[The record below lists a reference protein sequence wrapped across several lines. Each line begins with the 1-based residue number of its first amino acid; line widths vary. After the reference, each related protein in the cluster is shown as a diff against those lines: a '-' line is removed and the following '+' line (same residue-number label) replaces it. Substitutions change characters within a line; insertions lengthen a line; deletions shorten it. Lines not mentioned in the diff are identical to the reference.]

1 MKKSKKVL
9 LSAAIAA
16 AIMGSVSL
24 PQIYAADIGS
34 GVTLKATT
42 TPLWVGGGYDVKT
55 TNKNLNTTFATQ
67 DGLKNVNSELA
78 GKANSTDIANQVST
92 KEVVAD
98 NVNATNVNA
107 SNLSVSGK
115 AEFNGTDG
123 VSIKDSLNVGGNVQ
137 ANTINTKTITADEA
151 NVVKGN
157 ISNLSVSGKAE
168 FNGTDGVSI
177 KDSLNVGGNVQA
189 NTINTKTITADEANV
204 VKGNISNLSVSGKAE
219 FNGTDGVSISDD
231 LNVGGHVEANTI
243 NATGAIS
250 STQIN
255 GTTVNADKVDTN
267 KLTVGNIDNVEQAI
281 TDNKT
286 AADKAQKT
294 ADGAQK
300 DATKANYKADAALKV
315 TGNGVLY
322 NHATNLT
329 DGVNQNTTAISDN
342 KAAISANKAAADKA
356 QKTADGAQKDATKAN
371 YKADAALKVT
381 GNGVLYNHATNLTD
395 GVNQNKLAADKAQA
409 AADKAQKTAD
419 ANTDSINALDG
430 RVTTNESNI
439 AKNTTAIA
447 NETND
452 RVAAD
457 TVLSNRITENSS
469 AIQSLRHD
477 VSDLGTEIDNV
488 GAISAALAGLH
499 PLDWNGSGSK
509 FQLSAA
515 AGTYDGKQAMA
526 LGGFYHPNRNM
537 LLSLGVSSSLGSDR
551 KTAGNVGITFRVGK
565 GSNGTVSD
573 DVAERLAAMDQKI
586 SQLES
591 QNQKLTSMLAIVDP
605 SLTKEFPDV
614 PANHWAYEAV
624 SKLAG
629 NGIVEGYPDGDFH
642 GDRTMTRYEMAQV
655 IYKALKKGGTVDQKL
670 VKEFNKEIEAAKAND
685 AQ

>member
-24 PQIYAADIGS
+24 PQVEAADIGH
-34 GVTLKATT
+34 GVKVSASQWSDLVDGK
-42 TPLWVGGGYDVKT
+42 YDVKT
-55 TNKNLNTTFATQ
+55 TDKQLNTTLATQ
-67 DGLKNVNSELA
+67 EGLNNVNSELA

-92 KEVVAD
+92 KKVVAA
-98 NVNATNVNA
+98 NVNAG
-107 SNLSVSGK
+107 NLSVR
-115 AEFNGTDG
+115 
-123 VSIKDSLNVGGNVQ
+123 
-137 ANTINTKTITADEA
+137 
-151 NVVKGN
+151 
-157 ISNLSVSGKAE
+157 
-168 FNGTDGVSI
+168 
-177 KDSLNVGGNVQA
+177 
-189 NTINTKTITADEANV
+189 
-204 VKGNISNLSVSGKAE
+204 GKAE
-219 FNGTDGVSISDD
+219 FNGTDGVSISDS
-231 LNVGGHVEANTI
+231 LTVGNDTFKVDAESGITSAKILHGDQLTAGNAAFDKTDANTTK
-243 NATGAIS
+243 TG
-250 STQIN
+250 TLTVTGN
-255 GTTVNADKVDTN
+255 TRLEGTTLAKEIGAGKVVSN
-267 KLTVGNIDNVEQAI
+267 EIEAGKLTVGNIDVEQAI

-286 AADKAQKT
+286 A
-294 ADGAQK
+294 
-300 DATKANYKADAALKV
+300 
-315 TGNGVLY
+315 
-322 NHATNLT
+322 
-329 DGVNQNTTAISDN
+329 ISDN
-342 KAAISANKAAADKA
+342 KAAI
-356 QKTADGAQKDATKAN
+356 T
-371 YKADAALKVT
+371 
-381 GNGVLYNHATNLTD
+381 
-395 GVNQNKLAADKAQA
+395 
-409 AADKAQKTAD
+409 
-419 ANTDSINALDG
+419 
-430 RVTTNESNI
+430 
-439 AKNTTAIA
+439 

-457 TVLSNRITENSS
+457 AKLSNRISDNSS

-670 VKEFNKEIEAAKAND
+670 VKEFNKEIEAVKAND

>member
-24 PQIYAADIGS
+24 PQIQAADIGP
-34 GVTLKATT
+34 GVNLKATST
-42 TPLWVGGGYDVKT
+42 GFGLHGEYDVKT
-55 TNKNLNTTFATQ
+55 TDKDLNTTLATQ
-67 DGLKNVNSELA
+67 EGLRNVNSELA
-78 GKANSTDIANQVST
+78 GKANSADIAQKVTT

-107 SNLSVSGK
+107 SNLNVGGQASFNDNVSMDQDL
-115 AEFNGTDG
+115 T
-123 VSIKDSLNVGGNVQ
+123 VGGNVQ
-137 ANTINTKTITADEA
+137 ANAIKANTITANEA
-151 NVVKGN
+151 NVVNSN

-168 FNGTDGVSI
+168 FT
-177 KDSLNVGGNVQA
+177 
-189 NTINTKTITADEANV
+189 
-204 VKGNISNLSVSGKAE
+204 GK
-219 FNGTDGVSISDD
+219 DGVSISDSLTVGND
-231 LNVGGHVEANTI
+231 TFNVDAESGITSAKNLHGDQLTAGNATFDTTDANTTK
-243 NATGAIS
+243 TG
-250 STQIN
+250 TLTVTGDTRLE
-255 GTTVNADKVDTN
+255 GTTLAKEIGAGKVVSDEIEAG

-281 TDNKT
+281 TDNKAAANKAQDT
-286 AADKAQKT
+286 ADKAQT
-294 ADGAQK
+294 AANKAQK
-300 DATKANYKADAALKV
+300 DATKANDKADAALKV

-329 DGVNQNTTAISDN
+329 DGVNLNT
-342 KAAISANKAAADKA
+342 
-356 QKTADGAQKDATKAN
+356 
-371 YKADAALKVT
+371 
-381 GNGVLYNHATNLTD
+381 
-395 GVNQNKLAADKAQA
+395 LAAEKNAKAIT
-409 AADKAQKTAD
+409 K
-419 ANTDSINALDG
+419 
-430 RVTTNESNI
+430 
-439 AKNTTAIA
+439 
-447 NETND
+447 ETSE

-457 TVLSNRITENSS
+457 AVLSNRITDNST

-537 LLSLGVSSSLGSDR
+537 MLSLGVSSSFGSDR

-591 QNQKLTSMLAIVDP
+591 QNQKLTSILAIVDP

-629 NGIVEGYPDGDFH
+629 NDIVEGYPDGDFH
-642 GDRTMTRYEMAQV
+642 GDRTITRYEMAQV
-655 IYKALKKGGTVDQKL
+655 IYKALKKGGAVDQKL
-670 VKEFNKEIEAAKAND
+670 VKEFNKEIEAVKAND

>member
-1 MKKSKKVL
+1 MRL
-9 LSAAIAA
+9 ILQTR
-16 AIMGSVSL
+16 L
-24 PQIYAADIGS
+24 
-34 GVTLKATT
+34 
-42 TPLWVGGGYDVKT
+42 
-55 TNKNLNTTFATQ
+55 F
-67 DGLKNVNSELA
+67 
-78 GKANSTDIANQVST
+78 
-92 KEVVAD
+92 EVVATD
-98 NVNATNVNA
+98 VNATNVNA
-107 SNLSVSGK
+107 SNLKVGGQAS
-115 AEFNGTDG
+115 FNDN
-123 VSIKDSLNVGGNVQ
+123 VSIDQ
-137 ANTINTKTITADEA
+137 
-151 NVVKGN
+151 
-157 ISNLSVSGKAE
+157 
-168 FNGTDGVSI
+168 
-177 KDSLNVGGNVQA
+177 
-189 NTINTKTITADEANV
+189 
-204 VKGNISNLSVSGKAE
+204 
-219 FNGTDGVSISDD
+219 D

-286 AADKAQKT
+286 AADKAQAT
-294 ADGAQK
+294 ADAAQK

-329 DGVNQNTTAISDN
+329 DGVNQNTLAAEKNAKDIETEKNNRVVADNELSNRISDN
-342 KAAISANKAAADKA
+342 KVAI
-356 QKTADGAQKDATKAN
+356 T
-371 YKADAALKVT
+371 
-381 GNGVLYNHATNLTD
+381 
-395 GVNQNKLAADKAQA
+395 
-409 AADKAQKTAD
+409 
-419 ANTDSINALDG
+419 
-430 RVTTNESNI
+430 
-439 AKNTTAIA
+439 

-457 TVLSNRITENSS
+457 TVLSNRISDNSS

-591 QNQKLTSMLAIVDP
+591 QNQKLTSILAIVDP

-655 IYKALKKGGTVDQKL
+655 IYKALKKGGSVDQKL
-670 VKEFNKEIEAAKAND
+670 VKEFNKEIEAVKAND

>member
-24 PQIYAADIGS
+24 PQIQAAEIGS
-34 GVTLKATT
+34 GVSLKATT
-42 TPLWVGGGYDVKT
+42 IPNPLLIGGGYDVKT
-55 TNKNLNTTFATQ
+55 TDPNLSATLATQ
-67 DGLKNVNSELA
+67 EDLIKVNSELT
-78 GKANSTDIANQVST
+78 GKANAADIANQVIT
-92 KEVVAD
+92 NEVVATD
-98 NVNATNVNA
+98 VNATNVNA
-107 SNLSVSGK
+107 SNLKVGGQAS
-115 AEFNGTDG
+115 FNDN
-123 VSIKDSLNVGGNVQ
+123 VSIDQDLTVGGNIQ
-137 ANTINTKTITADEA
+137 ANTINATSAISSSQINGATVNANTVDANTTKTGSLQVTGTASFD
-151 NVVKGN
+151 
-157 ISNLSVSGKAE
+157 
-168 FNGTDGVSI
+168 NGLDVT
-177 KDSLNVGGNVQA
+177 GNVNA
-189 NTINTKTITADEANV
+189 STITADEANV

-286 AADKAQKT
+286 AADKAQAT
-294 ADGAQK
+294 ADAAQK

-329 DGVNQNTTAISDN
+329 DGVNQNTLAAEKNAKDIETEKNNRVVADNELSNRISDN
-342 KAAISANKAAADKA
+342 KVAI
-356 QKTADGAQKDATKAN
+356 T
-371 YKADAALKVT
+371 
-381 GNGVLYNHATNLTD
+381 
-395 GVNQNKLAADKAQA
+395 
-409 AADKAQKTAD
+409 
-419 ANTDSINALDG
+419 
-430 RVTTNESNI
+430 
-439 AKNTTAIA
+439 

-591 QNQKLTSMLAIVDP
+591 QNQKLTSILAIVDP

-655 IYKALKKGGTVDQKL
+655 IYKALKKGGSVDQKL
-670 VKEFNKEIEAAKAND
+670 VKEFNKEIEAVKAND

>member
-1 MKKSKKVL
+1 MKTDTS
-9 LSAAIAA
+9 IN
-16 AIMGSVSL
+16 GNDNVSL
-24 PQIYAADIGS
+24 AKQSD
-34 GVTLKATT
+34 LK
-42 TPLWVGGGYDVKT
+42 K
-55 TNKNLNTTFATQ
+55 
-67 DGLKNVNSELA
+67 VNSEA
-78 GKANSTDIANQVST
+78 VKAQATADKNAKDIDQN
-92 KEVVAD
+92 KND
-98 NVNATNVNA
+98 IKDIKNNM
-107 SNLSVSGK
+107 
-115 AEFNGTDG
+115 
-123 VSIKDSLNVGGNVQ
+123 KDSLDKAAQ
-137 ANTINTKTITADEA
+137 ATTNA
-151 NVVKGN
+151 NSAANDAQVAAE
-157 ISNLSVSGKAE
+157 KAT
-168 FNGTDGVSI
+168 NNAQMTSDAATD
-177 KDSLNVGGNVQA
+177 A
-189 NTINTKTITADEANV
+189 
-204 VKGNISNLSVSGKAE
+204 
-219 FNGTDGVSISDD
+219 
-231 LNVGGHVEANTI
+231 I
-243 NATGAIS
+243 NAAEKAN
-250 STQIN
+250 QA
-255 GTTVNADKVDTN
+255 ADNIKSDLDKKVDKTQYN
-267 KLTVGNIDNVEQAI
+267 K
-281 TDNKT
+281 
-286 AADKAQKT
+286 DKAQ
-294 ADGAQK
+294 
-300 DATKANYKADAALKV
+300 
-315 TGNGVLY
+315 
-322 NHATNLT
+322 TN
-329 DGVNQNTTAISDN
+329 
-342 KAAISANKAAADKA
+342 AAADKA

-381 GNGVLYNHATNLTD
+381 GNGVLNNHATNLTD
-395 GVNQNKLAADKAQA
+395 GVNL
-409 AADKAQKTAD
+409 
-419 ANTDSINALDG
+419 NTKDI
-430 RVTTNESNI
+430 E
-439 AKNTTAIA
+439 
-447 NETND
+447 NETNN

-537 LLSLGVSSSLGSDR
+537 MLSLGVSSSFGSDR

-629 NGIVEGYPDGDFH
+629 NDIIEGYPDGDLH

-655 IYKALKKGGTVDQKL
+655 IYNALKKGGSVDQKL
-670 VKEFNKEIEAAKAND
+670 VKEFNKEIEAVKANN

>member
-24 PQIYAADIGS
+24 PQIQAAEIGT
-34 GVTLKATT
+34 GVNLKATT
-42 TPLWVGGGYDVKT
+42 SGWSAFSGYDVKT
-55 TNKNLNTTFATQ
+55 TDPNLDATLAKQ
-67 DGLKNVNSELA
+67 EDLIKVNSELA
-78 GKANSTDIANQVST
+78 GKANAADIENQVNT
-92 KEVVAD
+92 KKVVASD
-98 NVNATNVNA
+98 SLTVGNDTFNVDAESGITSAKNLHGDQLTAENATFDTTDANTTTTGTLTA
-107 SNLSVSGK
+107 S
-115 AEFNGTDG
+115 
-123 VSIKDSLNVGGNVQ
+123 DSLTVGNDTFNVDAESGITSAKNLHGDQLTAENATFDTTD
-137 ANTINTKTITADEA
+137 ANTTTT
-151 NVVKGN
+151 
-157 ISNLSVSGKAE
+157 
-168 FNGTDGVSI
+168 GTLTV
-177 KDSLNVGGNVQA
+177 
-189 NTINTKTITADEANV
+189 
-204 VKGNISNLSVSGKAE
+204 
-219 FNGTDGVSISDD
+219 
-231 LNVGGHVEANTI
+231 
-243 NATGAIS
+243 TGD
-250 STQIN
+250 TRLE
-255 GTTVNADKVDTN
+255 GTTLAKEIEAD

-281 TDNKT
+281 TDNK
-286 AADKAQKT
+286 
-294 ADGAQK
+294 
-300 DATKANYKADAALKV
+300 
-315 TGNGVLY
+315 
-322 NHATNLT
+322 
-329 DGVNQNTTAISDN
+329 
-342 KAAISANKAAADKA
+342 AAI
-356 QKTADGAQKDATKAN
+356 T
-371 YKADAALKVT
+371 
-381 GNGVLYNHATNLTD
+381 
-395 GVNQNKLAADKAQA
+395 
-409 AADKAQKTAD
+409 
-419 ANTDSINALDG
+419 
-430 RVTTNESNI
+430 
-439 AKNTTAIA
+439 
-447 NETND
+447 NETNN

-457 TVLSNRITENSS
+457 DALSTRITENST

-537 LLSLGVSSSLGSDR
+537 MLSLGVSSSFGSDR

-591 QNQKLTSMLAIVDP
+591 QNQKLTSILAIVDP

-655 IYKALKKGGTVDQKL
+655 IYKALKKGGAVDQKL
-670 VKEFNKEIEAAKAND
+670 VKEFNKEIEAVKANN

>member
-24 PQIYAADIGS
+24 PQVQAADIGS
-34 GVTLKATT
+34 GVNLKATAT
-42 TPLWVGGGYDVKT
+42 GIPFGGGYDVKT
-55 TNKNLNTTFATQ
+55 TDPNLNTTLATQ
-67 DGLKNVNSELA
+67 EGLNNVNSELA

-98 NVNATNVNA
+98 TVNATNVNA
-107 SNLSVSGK
+107 
-115 AEFNGTDG
+115 
-123 VSIKDSLNVGGNVQ
+123 
-137 ANTINTKTITADEA
+137 
-151 NVVKGN
+151 
-157 ISNLSVSGKAE
+157 
-168 FNGTDGVSI
+168 
-177 KDSLNVGGNVQA
+177 
-189 NTINTKTITADEANV
+189 
-204 VKGNISNLSVSGKAE
+204 SNLSVSGKAE

-286 AADKAQKT
+286 AADKAQAT
-294 ADGAQK
+294 ADAAQK

-329 DGVNQNTTAISDN
+329 DGVNQNTLAAEKNAKDIETEKNNRVVADNELSNRISDN
-342 KAAISANKAAADKA
+342 KVAI
-356 QKTADGAQKDATKAN
+356 T
-371 YKADAALKVT
+371 
-381 GNGVLYNHATNLTD
+381 
-395 GVNQNKLAADKAQA
+395 
-409 AADKAQKTAD
+409 
-419 ANTDSINALDG
+419 
-430 RVTTNESNI
+430 
-439 AKNTTAIA
+439 

-457 TVLSNRITENSS
+457 TVLSNRISDNSS

-586 SQLES
+586 SQLKS
-591 QNQKLTSMLAIVDP
+591 QNQKLTSILAIVDP

-655 IYKALKKGGTVDQKL
+655 IYKALKKGGSVDQKL
-670 VKEFNKEIEAAKAND
+670 VKEFNKEIEAVKAND

>member
-1 MKKSKKVL
+1 M
-9 LSAAIAA
+9 
-16 AIMGSVSL
+16 
-24 PQIYAADIGS
+24 
-34 GVTLKATT
+34 
-42 TPLWVGGGYDVKT
+42 
-55 TNKNLNTTFATQ
+55 
-67 DGLKNVNSELA
+67 
-78 GKANSTDIANQVST
+78 
-92 KEVVAD
+92 
-98 NVNATNVNA
+98 
-107 SNLSVSGK
+107 
-115 AEFNGTDG
+115 
-123 VSIKDSLNVGGNVQ
+123 
-137 ANTINTKTITADEA
+137 
-151 NVVKGN
+151 
-157 ISNLSVSGKAE
+157 
-168 FNGTDGVSI
+168 
-177 KDSLNVGGNVQA
+177 
-189 NTINTKTITADEANV
+189 
-204 VKGNISNLSVSGKAE
+204 
-219 FNGTDGVSISDD
+219 
-231 LNVGGHVEANTI
+231 NVGGHVEANTI

-286 AADKAQKT
+286 AADKAQAT
-294 ADGAQK
+294 ADAAQK

-329 DGVNQNTTAISDN
+329 DGVNQNTLAAEKAQKTAD
-342 KAAISANKAAADKA
+342 KAQTAADKA

-371 YKADAALKVT
+371 DKADAALKVT

-395 GVNQNKLAADKAQA
+395 GVNQNTLAAEK
-409 AADKAQKTAD
+409 
-419 ANTDSINALDG
+419 NAKDI
-430 RVTTNESNI
+430 E
-439 AKNTTAIA
+439 
-447 NETND
+447 NETNN

-457 TVLSNRITENSS
+457 TVLSNRITDNSS

-591 QNQKLTSMLAIVDP
+591 QNQKLTSILAIVDP

-670 VKEFNKEIEAAKAND
+670 VKEFNKEIEAVKAND

>member
-24 PQIYAADIGS
+24 PQIQAAEIGS
-34 GVTLKATT
+34 GVNLKATT
-42 TPLWVGGGYDVKT
+42 IPNPYLIGGGYDVKT
-55 TNKNLNTTFATQ
+55 TDKHLDTTLATQ
-67 DGLKNVNSELA
+67 DGLNAVNKELS
-78 GKANSTDIANQVST
+78 GKANSADIAKQVKT
-92 KEVVAD
+92 KQVIAD
-98 NVNATNVNA
+98 EVNAINVNA

-115 AEFNGTDG
+115 AEF
-123 VSIKDSLNVGGNVQ
+123 
-137 ANTINTKTITADEA
+137 
-151 NVVKGN
+151 KG
-157 ISNLSVSGKAE
+157 K
-168 FNGTDGVSI
+168 
-177 KDSLNVGGNVQA
+177 
-189 NTINTKTITADEANV
+189 
-204 VKGNISNLSVSGKAE
+204 
-219 FNGTDGVSISDD
+219 DGVSISD
-231 LNVGGHVEANTI
+231 
-243 NATGAIS
+243 S
-250 STQIN
+250 
-255 GTTVNADKVDTN
+255 
-267 KLTVGNIDNVEQAI
+267 LTVGNDTFNVDAESGITSAKNLHGDQLTAGNATFDATDANTTKTGTLTVTGDTRLEGTTLANEIGAGKVVSDEIEAGKLAVGNINDVEQAI
-281 TDNKT
+281 N
-286 AADKAQKT
+286 
-294 ADGAQK
+294 
-300 DATKANYKADAALKV
+300 N
-315 TGNGVLY
+315 
-322 NHATNLT
+322 
-329 DGVNQNTTAISDN
+329 
-342 KAAISANKAAADKA
+342 NKAAADNA
-356 QKTADGAQKDATKAN
+356 QSTANAAKDAAAANKTAITK
-371 YKADAALKVT
+371 
-381 GNGVLYNHATNLTD
+381 
-395 GVNQNKLAADKAQA
+395 
-409 AADKAQKTAD
+409 
-419 ANTDSINALDG
+419 
-430 RVTTNESNI
+430 
-439 AKNTTAIA
+439 
-447 NETND
+447 ETND
-452 RVAAD
+452 RTAAD
-457 TVLSNRITENSS
+457 TVLSNRITDNST

-537 LLSLGVSSSLGSDR
+537 MLSLGVSSSFGSDR

-642 GDRTMTRYEMAQV
+642 GDRTITRYEMAQV

-670 VKEFNKEIEAAKAND
+670 VKEFNKEIEAVKAND

>member
-16 AIMGSVSL
+16 AIMGSVSV
-24 PQIYAADIGS
+24 PQIQAAYLDNLTS
-34 GVTLKATT
+34 EEVSATT
-42 TPLWVGGGYDVKT
+42 G
-55 TNKNLNTTFATQ
+55 NFSQ
-67 DGLKNVNSELA
+67 
-78 GKANSTDIANQVST
+78 
-92 KEVVAD
+92 
-98 NVNATNVNA
+98 
-107 SNLSVSGK
+107 
-115 AEFNGTDG
+115 
-123 VSIKDSLNVGGNVQ
+123 LNVGGKAQFN
-137 ANTINTKTITADEA
+137 DEVSIDKDL
-151 NVVKGN
+151 N
-157 ISNLSVSGKAE
+157 VSGNVKA
-168 FNGTDGVSI
+168 NI
-177 KDSLNVGGNVQA
+177 
-189 NTINTKTITADEANV
+189 IADEANV

-286 AADKAQKT
+286 AADKAQAT
-294 ADGAQK
+294 ADAAQK

-322 NHATNLT
+322 NHTTNLT
-329 DGVNQNTTAISDN
+329 DGVNQNT
-342 KAAISANKAAADKA
+342 
-356 QKTADGAQKDATKAN
+356 
-371 YKADAALKVT
+371 
-381 GNGVLYNHATNLTD
+381 
-395 GVNQNKLAADKAQA
+395 LAAEK
-409 AADKAQKTAD
+409 
-419 ANTDSINALDG
+419 NAKDI
-430 RVTTNESNI
+430 E
-439 AKNTTAIA
+439 
-447 NETND
+447 NETNN

-457 TVLSNRITENSS
+457 TVLSNRITDNSS

-591 QNQKLTSMLAIVDP
+591 QNQKLTSILAIVDP

-670 VKEFNKEIEAAKAND
+670 VKEFNKEIEAVKAND

>member
-1 MKKSKKVL
+1 MKKGKKVL

-24 PQIYAADIGS
+24 PQIQAAEIGS
-34 GVTLKATT
+34 GVNLKATST
-42 TPLWVGGGYDVKT
+42 HVGLHGEYDVKT
-55 TNKNLNTTFATQ
+55 TDKDLNTTLATQ
-67 DGLKNVNSELA
+67 EGLRNVNSELA
-78 GKANSTDIANQVST
+78 GKANSADIAQKVTT

-107 SNLSVSGK
+107 SNL
-115 AEFNGTDG
+115 
-123 VSIKDSLNVGGNVQ
+123 NVGGQASFNDNVSMDQDLTVDGNVQ
-137 ANTINTKTITADEA
+137 ANAIKANTITANEA
-151 NVVKGN
+151 NVVNSN

-168 FNGTDGVSI
+168 FT
-177 KDSLNVGGNVQA
+177 
-189 NTINTKTITADEANV
+189 
-204 VKGNISNLSVSGKAE
+204 GK
-219 FNGTDGVSISDD
+219 DGVSISDSLTVGND
-231 LNVGGHVEANTI
+231 TFNVDAESGITSAKNLHGDQLTAGNATFDTTDANTTK
-243 NATGAIS
+243 TG
-250 STQIN
+250 TLTVTGDTRLE
-255 GTTVNADKVDTN
+255 GTTLAKEIGAGKVVSDEIEAG

-281 TDNKT
+281 TDNK
-286 AADKAQKT
+286 
-294 ADGAQK
+294 
-300 DATKANYKADAALKV
+300 
-315 TGNGVLY
+315 
-322 NHATNLT
+322 
-329 DGVNQNTTAISDN
+329 
-342 KAAISANKAAADKA
+342 
-356 QKTADGAQKDATKAN
+356 
-371 YKADAALKVT
+371 
-381 GNGVLYNHATNLTD
+381 
-395 GVNQNKLAADKAQA
+395 A

-439 AKNTTAIA
+439 AKNTTTIA
-447 NETND
+447 N
-452 RVAAD
+452 
-457 TVLSNRITENSS
+457 LSNRITDNST

-537 LLSLGVSSSLGSDR
+537 MLSLGVSSSFGSDR

-591 QNQKLTSMLAIVDP
+591 QNQKLTSILAIVDP

-629 NGIVEGYPDGDFH
+629 NDIVEGYPDGDFH
-642 GDRTMTRYEMAQV
+642 GDRTITRYEMAQV
-655 IYKALKKGGTVDQKL
+655 IYKALKKGGSVDQKL
-670 VKEFNKEIEAAKAND
+670 VKEFNKEIEAVKAND

>member
-24 PQIYAADIGS
+24 PQIQAAEIGS
-34 GVTLKATT
+34 GVNLKATSSGV
-42 TPLWVGGGYDVKT
+42 PAFGGYDVKT
-55 TNKNLNTTFATQ
+55 TDKNLDTTLATQ
-67 DGLKNVNSELA
+67 EGLRNVNSELKDIKDNMKDSLDKA
-78 GKANSTDIANQVST
+78 AQATNKANSAANDAQVAADKATNNAQMASDAANDAINAAD
-92 KEVVAD
+92 KANHAAD
-98 NVNATNVNA
+98 N
-107 SNLSVSGK
+107 
-115 AEFNGTDG
+115 
-123 VSIKDSLNVGGNVQ
+123 IK
-137 ANTINTKTITADEA
+137 
-151 NVVKGN
+151 
-157 ISNLSVSGKAE
+157 
-168 FNGTDGVSI
+168 
-177 KDSLNVGGNVQA
+177 
-189 NTINTKTITADEANV
+189 
-204 VKGNISNLSVSGKAE
+204 
-219 FNGTDGVSISDD
+219 SDLD
-231 LNVGGHVEANTI
+231 K
-243 NATGAIS
+243 
-250 STQIN
+250 
-255 GTTVNADKVDTN
+255 KVDKTKYNWDKAQTN
-267 KLTVGNIDNVEQAI
+267 AA
-281 TDNKT
+281 

-300 DATKANYKADAALKV
+300 DATKANDKADAALKV

-329 DGVNQNTTAISDN
+329 DGVNQNT
-342 KAAISANKAAADKA
+342 
-356 QKTADGAQKDATKAN
+356 
-371 YKADAALKVT
+371 
-381 GNGVLYNHATNLTD
+381 
-395 GVNQNKLAADKAQA
+395 LAAEK
-409 AADKAQKTAD
+409 
-419 ANTDSINALDG
+419 NAKDI
-430 RVTTNESNI
+430 E
-439 AKNTTAIA
+439 
-447 NETND
+447 NETNN

-591 QNQKLTSMLAIVDP
+591 QNQKLTSILAIVDP

-670 VKEFNKEIEAAKAND
+670 VKEFNKEIEAVKAND

>member
-1 MKKSKKVL
+1 
-9 LSAAIAA
+9 
-16 AIMGSVSL
+16 MGSVSL
-24 PQIYAADIGS
+24 PQIQAANIGN
-34 GVTLKATT
+34 GVEVSASHWSDLGDGK
-42 TPLWVGGGYDVKT
+42 YDVKT
-55 TNKNLNTTFATQ
+55 TNKDLSTTLATQ
-67 DGLKNVNSELA
+67 EGLRNVNSEL
-78 GKANSTDIANQVST
+78 KDI
-92 KEVVAD
+92 KD
-98 NVNATNVNA
+98 NM
-107 SNLSVSGK
+107 
-115 AEFNGTDG
+115 
-123 VSIKDSLNVGGNVQ
+123 KDSLDKAAQATTNANSAANDAKVAAEKATNNALIASDAANDAINAADKANQAADNIKSDLDKKVDKTQYNWDKAQTNAAVQ
-137 ANTINTKTITADEA
+137 ETKDNLATFKNEQAVNNQAQRKDIEQNKKDIKANAAAADKAQKTADSKVDQSKYNWDKAQTNAAIQETKDNLDTFQKEQDVNNQAQRKDIEQNKKDIKA
-151 NVVKGN
+151 NAAATN
-157 ISNLSVSGKAE
+157 KAQ
-168 FNGTDGVSI
+168 D
-177 KDSLNVGGNVQA
+177 
-189 NTINTKTITADEANV
+189 TAD
-204 VKGNISNLSVSGKAE
+204 KA
-219 FNGTDGVSISDD
+219 
-231 LNVGGHVEANTI
+231 
-243 NATGAIS
+243 
-250 STQIN
+250 Q
-255 GTTVNADKVDTN
+255 
-267 KLTVGNIDNVEQAI
+267 
-281 TDNKT
+281 T

-300 DATKANYKADAALKV
+300 DATKANDKADTALKV

-329 DGVNQNTTAISDN
+329 DGVNQNT
-342 KAAISANKAAADKA
+342 
-356 QKTADGAQKDATKAN
+356 
-371 YKADAALKVT
+371 
-381 GNGVLYNHATNLTD
+381 
-395 GVNQNKLAADKAQA
+395 LAAEK
-409 AADKAQKTAD
+409 
-419 ANTDSINALDG
+419 NAKDI
-430 RVTTNESNI
+430 E
-439 AKNTTAIA
+439 
-447 NETND
+447 NETNN

-591 QNQKLTSMLAIVDP
+591 QNQKLTSILAIVDP

-655 IYKALKKGGTVDQKL
+655 IYKALKKGGSVDQKL
-670 VKEFNKEIEAAKAND
+670 VKEFNKEIEAVKAND

>member
-24 PQIYAADIGS
+24 PQIQAADISDGIKVS
-34 GVTLKATT
+34 TSHGALDHKNWLKTDSPINGKESLAKQSD
-42 TPLWVGGGYDVKT
+42 LEK
-55 TNKNLNTTFATQ
+55 
-67 DGLKNVNSELA
+67 VNSEA
-78 GKANSTDIANQVST
+78 V
-92 KEVVAD
+92 
-98 NVNATNVNA
+98 
-107 SNLSVSGK
+107 
-115 AEFNGTDG
+115 
-123 VSIKDSLNVGGNVQ
+123 
-137 ANTINTKTITADEA
+137 
-151 NVVKGN
+151 
-157 ISNLSVSGKAE
+157 
-168 FNGTDGVSI
+168 
-177 KDSLNVGGNVQA
+177 
-189 NTINTKTITADEANV
+189 
-204 VKGNISNLSVSGKAE
+204 
-219 FNGTDGVSISDD
+219 
-231 LNVGGHVEANTI
+231 
-243 NATGAIS
+243 
-250 STQIN
+250 
-255 GTTVNADKVDTN
+255 
-267 KLTVGNIDNVEQAI
+267 
-281 TDNKT
+281 
-286 AADKAQKT
+286 KAQ
-294 ADGAQK
+294 A
-300 DATKANYKADAALKV
+300 
-315 TGNGVLY
+315 
-322 NHATNLT
+322 
-329 DGVNQNTTAISDN
+329 
-342 KAAISANKAAADKA
+342 
-356 QKTADGAQKDATKAN
+356 TADGAQKDATKAN

-409 AADKAQKTAD
+409 AADKAQAAADKAQKTAD
-419 ANTDSINALDG
+419 SKVDQAKYNQDKALTNAAVQETKDNLNTFQKEQDVNNKAQRKDIEQNKNDIKANASAANKAQAAADKAQKTADSKVDQAKYNQDKALTNAAVQETKDTLTTFQKEQNINNEAQRKDINQNKNDIKDIKDNMKDSLANAAQATNKANSAADKANKAADNIKSDLDKKVDKTQYNWDKAQTNAAVQETKDNLNTFQKEQNINNEAQRKDINQNKQDIKANASAITKETNDRVVADNALSD
-430 RVTTNESNI
+430 RITNNSN
-439 AKNTTAIA
+439 AITK
-447 NETND
+447 ETND

-457 TVLSNRITENSS
+457 TVLSNRISDNSS

-591 QNQKLTSMLAIVDP
+591 QNQKLTSILAIVDP

-655 IYKALKKGGTVDQKL
+655 IYKALKKGGSVDQKL
-670 VKEFNKEIEAAKAND
+670 VKEFNKEIEAVKAND

>member
-24 PQIYAADIGS
+24 PQIQAAEIGS
-34 GVTLKATT
+34 GVSLKATT
-42 TPLWVGGGYDVKT
+42 IPNPLLIGGGYDVKT
-55 TNKNLNTTFATQ
+55 TDPNLSATLATQ
-67 DGLKNVNSELA
+67 EDLIKVNSELT
-78 GKANSTDIANQVST
+78 GKANAADIANQVIT
-92 KEVVAD
+92 NEVVATD
-98 NVNATNVNA
+98 VNATNVNA
-107 SNLSVSGK
+107 SNLKVGGQAS
-115 AEFNGTDG
+115 FNDN
-123 VSIKDSLNVGGNVQ
+123 VSIDQDLTVGGNIQ
-137 ANTINTKTITADEA
+137 ANTINATSAISSSQINGATVNANTVDANTTKTGSLQVTGTASFD
-151 NVVKGN
+151 
-157 ISNLSVSGKAE
+157 
-168 FNGTDGVSI
+168 NGLDVT
-177 KDSLNVGGNVQA
+177 GNVNA
-189 NTINTKTITADEANV
+189 STITADEANV

-286 AADKAQKT
+286 AADKAQAT
-294 ADGAQK
+294 ADAAQK

-329 DGVNQNTTAISDN
+329 DGVNQNTLAAEKNAKDIETEKNNRVVADNELSNRISDN
-342 KAAISANKAAADKA
+342 KVAI
-356 QKTADGAQKDATKAN
+356 T
-371 YKADAALKVT
+371 
-381 GNGVLYNHATNLTD
+381 
-395 GVNQNKLAADKAQA
+395 
-409 AADKAQKTAD
+409 
-419 ANTDSINALDG
+419 
-430 RVTTNESNI
+430 
-439 AKNTTAIA
+439 

-457 TVLSNRITENSS
+457 TVLSNRISDNSS

-591 QNQKLTSMLAIVDP
+591 QNQKLTSILAIVDP

-655 IYKALKKGGTVDQKL
+655 IYKALKKGGSVDQKL
-670 VKEFNKEIEAAKAND
+670 VKEFNKEIEAVKAND

>member
-24 PQIYAADIGS
+24 PQVEAADIGH
-34 GVTLKATT
+34 GVKVSASRWSDLGDGK
-42 TPLWVGGGYDVKT
+42 YDVKT
-55 TNKNLNTTFATQ
+55 TDKQLNTTLATQ
-67 DGLKNVNSELA
+67 EGLNNVNSE
-78 GKANSTDIANQVST
+78 
-92 KEVVAD
+92 
-98 NVNATNVNA
+98 
-107 SNLSVSGK
+107 
-115 AEFNGTDG
+115 
-123 VSIKDSLNVGGNVQ
+123 
-137 ANTINTKTITADEA
+137 TI
-151 NVVKGN
+151 
-157 ISNLSVSGKAE
+157 
-168 FNGTDGVSI
+168 
-177 KDSLNVGGNVQA
+177 
-189 NTINTKTITADEANV
+189 
-204 VKGNISNLSVSGKAE
+204 
-219 FNGTDGVSISDD
+219 
-231 LNVGGHVEANTI
+231 
-243 NATGAIS
+243 
-250 STQIN
+250 
-255 GTTVNADKVDTN
+255 
-267 KLTVGNIDNVEQAI
+267 
-281 TDNKT
+281 
-286 AADKAQKT
+286 
-294 ADGAQK
+294 
-300 DATKANYKADAALKV
+300 
-315 TGNGVLY
+315 
-322 NHATNLT
+322 
-329 DGVNQNTTAISDN
+329 
-342 KAAISANKAAADKA
+342 
-356 QKTADGAQKDATKAN
+356 
-371 YKADAALKVT
+371 
-381 GNGVLYNHATNLTD
+381 
-395 GVNQNKLAADKAQA
+395 KAQA

-419 ANTDSINALDG
+419 SKVDQSTYNWDKAQTNAAVQETKDNLTTFQKEQNINNEAQRKDINQNKQDIKANAAAITKETNDRVAADNALSD
-430 RVTTNESNI
+430 RITNNSN
-439 AKNTTAIA
+439 AIT

-457 TVLSNRITENSS
+457 TVLSNRISDNSS

-591 QNQKLTSMLAIVDP
+591 QNQKLTSILAIVDP

>member
-24 PQIYAADIGS
+24 PQIQAANIGS

-55 TNKNLNTTFATQ
+55 TDKNLNTTLATQ

-286 AADKAQKT
+286 AADKAQAT
-294 ADGAQK
+294 ADAAQK

-329 DGVNQNTTAISDN
+329 DGVNQNTLAAEKNATAIEQNKQDIKANASAIN
-342 KAAISANKAAADKA
+342 KAQA
-356 QKTADGAQKDATKAN
+356 TADGAQKDATKAN
-371 YKADAALKVT
+371 DKADAALKVT

-395 GVNQNKLAADKAQA
+395 GVNQNTLAAEK
-409 AADKAQKTAD
+409 
-419 ANTDSINALDG
+419 NAKDIE
-430 RVTTNESNI
+430 T
-439 AKNTTAIA
+439 
-447 NETND
+447 ETND

-457 TVLSNRITENSS
+457 TVLSNRISDNSS

-591 QNQKLTSMLAIVDP
+591 QNQKLTSILAIVDP

-655 IYKALKKGGTVDQKL
+655 IYKALKKGGSVDQKL
-670 VKEFNKEIEAAKAND
+670 VKEFNKEIEAVKAND

>member
-1 MKKSKKVL
+1 
-9 LSAAIAA
+9 
-16 AIMGSVSL
+16 MGSVSL
-24 PQIYAADIGS
+24 PQIQAANIGS

-42 TPLWVGGGYDVKT
+42 TPIWVRGGYDVKT
-55 TNKNLNTTFATQ
+55 TDKNLNTTFATQ

-123 VSIKDSLNVGGNVQ
+123 VSIKDSLNVGDKVQ
-137 ANTINTKTITADEA
+137 ANKINA
-151 NVVKGN
+151 
-157 ISNLSVSGKAE
+157 
-168 FNGTDGVSI
+168 
-177 KDSLNVGGNVQA
+177 
-189 NTINTKTITADEANV
+189 KTITADEANV

-286 AADKAQKT
+286 AADKAQAT
-294 ADGAQK
+294 ADAAQK

-329 DGVNQNTTAISDN
+329 DGVNQNTLAAEKNAKDIETEKNNRVVADNELSNRISDN
-342 KAAISANKAAADKA
+342 KVAI
-356 QKTADGAQKDATKAN
+356 T
-371 YKADAALKVT
+371 
-381 GNGVLYNHATNLTD
+381 
-395 GVNQNKLAADKAQA
+395 
-409 AADKAQKTAD
+409 
-419 ANTDSINALDG
+419 
-430 RVTTNESNI
+430 
-439 AKNTTAIA
+439 

-457 TVLSNRITENSS
+457 TVLSNRISDNSS

-591 QNQKLTSMLAIVDP
+591 QNQKLTSILAIVDP

-655 IYKALKKGGTVDQKL
+655 IYKALKKGGSVDQKL

>member
-24 PQIYAADIGS
+24 PQIQAAEIGQ
-34 GVTLKATT
+34 GVHLKATS
-42 TPLWVGGGYDVKT
+42 TPMLFPVGGGYDVKT
-55 TNKNLNTTFATQ
+55 ADKHLDTTLATQ
-67 DGLKNVNSELA
+67 DGLNAVNKELSD
-78 GKANSTDIANQVST
+78 KANSADIAKQVKT
-92 KEVVAD
+92 KQVIAD
-98 NVNATNVNA
+98 EVNAINVNA

-115 AEFNGTDG
+115 AEF
-123 VSIKDSLNVGGNVQ
+123 
-137 ANTINTKTITADEA
+137 
-151 NVVKGN
+151 KG
-157 ISNLSVSGKAE
+157 K
-168 FNGTDGVSI
+168 
-177 KDSLNVGGNVQA
+177 
-189 NTINTKTITADEANV
+189 
-204 VKGNISNLSVSGKAE
+204 
-219 FNGTDGVSISDD
+219 DGVSISDSLTVGND
-231 LNVGGHVEANTI
+231 TFNVDAESGITSAKNLHGDQLTAGNATFDTTDANTTKTGTLTVTGDTRLEGTTLAKEI
-243 NATGAIS
+243 GAGKVVSDEIEAGKTTTDSLTVTGNTRLEGTTLAKEIGAGKVVSDEIEAGKVSTKEVVASDSLTVGNNTFNVDAESGITSAKNLHGDQLTAGNATFDTTDANTTKTG
-250 STQIN
+250 TLTVTGDTRLE
-255 GTTVNADKVDTN
+255 GTTLAKEIGAGKVVSDEIEAGKTTTDSLTVTGN
-267 KLTVGNIDNVEQAI
+267 TRLEGTTLAKEIGAGKVVSDEIEAGKLTVGNIDNVEQAI
-281 TDNKT
+281 TDNK
-286 AADKAQKT
+286 
-294 ADGAQK
+294 
-300 DATKANYKADAALKV
+300 
-315 TGNGVLY
+315 
-322 NHATNLT
+322 
-329 DGVNQNTTAISDN
+329 
-342 KAAISANKAAADKA
+342 AAI
-356 QKTADGAQKDATKAN
+356 T
-371 YKADAALKVT
+371 
-381 GNGVLYNHATNLTD
+381 
-395 GVNQNKLAADKAQA
+395 
-409 AADKAQKTAD
+409 
-419 ANTDSINALDG
+419 
-430 RVTTNESNI
+430 
-439 AKNTTAIA
+439 

-457 TVLSNRITENSS
+457 TVLSNRITDNST

-537 LLSLGVSSSLGSDR
+537 MLSLGVSSSFGSDR

-629 NGIVEGYPDGDFH
+629 NDIIEGYPDGDFH
-642 GDRTMTRYEMAQV
+642 GDRAMTRYEIAQV

-670 VKEFNKEIEAAKAND
+670 VKEFNKEIEAVKAND

>member
-24 PQIYAADIGS
+24 PQVEAADIGH
-34 GVTLKATT
+34 GVKVSASRWSDLGDGK
-42 TPLWVGGGYDVKT
+42 YDVKT
-55 TNKNLNTTFATQ
+55 TDKQLNTTLATQ
-67 DGLKNVNSELA
+67 EGLNNVNSE
-78 GKANSTDIANQVST
+78 
-92 KEVVAD
+92 
-98 NVNATNVNA
+98 
-107 SNLSVSGK
+107 
-115 AEFNGTDG
+115 
-123 VSIKDSLNVGGNVQ
+123 
-137 ANTINTKTITADEA
+137 TI
-151 NVVKGN
+151 
-157 ISNLSVSGKAE
+157 
-168 FNGTDGVSI
+168 
-177 KDSLNVGGNVQA
+177 
-189 NTINTKTITADEANV
+189 
-204 VKGNISNLSVSGKAE
+204 
-219 FNGTDGVSISDD
+219 
-231 LNVGGHVEANTI
+231 
-243 NATGAIS
+243 
-250 STQIN
+250 
-255 GTTVNADKVDTN
+255 
-267 KLTVGNIDNVEQAI
+267 
-281 TDNKT
+281 
-286 AADKAQKT
+286 
-294 ADGAQK
+294 
-300 DATKANYKADAALKV
+300 
-315 TGNGVLY
+315 
-322 NHATNLT
+322 
-329 DGVNQNTTAISDN
+329 
-342 KAAISANKAAADKA
+342 
-356 QKTADGAQKDATKAN
+356 
-371 YKADAALKVT
+371 
-381 GNGVLYNHATNLTD
+381 
-395 GVNQNKLAADKAQA
+395 KAQA

-419 ANTDSINALDG
+419 SKVDQSTYNWDKAQTNAAVQETKDNLNTFQKEQNINNEAQRKDINQNKQDIKANAAAITKETNDRVAADNALSD
-430 RVTTNESNI
+430 RITNNSN
-439 AKNTTAIA
+439 AIT

-457 TVLSNRITENSS
+457 TVLSNRISDNSS

-591 QNQKLTSMLAIVDP
+591 QNQKLTSILAIVDP

>member
-1 MKKSKKVL
+1 MLLVLFPAHKS
-9 LSAAIAA
+9 
-16 AIMGSVSL
+16 
-24 PQIYAADIGS
+24 
-34 GVTLKATT
+34 
-42 TPLWVGGGYDVKT
+42 
-55 TNKNLNTTFATQ
+55 
-67 DGLKNVNSELA
+67 
-78 GKANSTDIANQVST
+78 
-92 KEVVAD
+92 
-98 NVNATNVNA
+98 
-107 SNLSVSGK
+107 
-115 AEFNGTDG
+115 
-123 VSIKDSLNVGGNVQ
+123 
-137 ANTINTKTITADEA
+137 
-151 NVVKGN
+151 
-157 ISNLSVSGKAE
+157 
-168 FNGTDGVSI
+168 
-177 KDSLNVGGNVQA
+177 
-189 NTINTKTITADEANV
+189 
-204 VKGNISNLSVSGKAE
+204 
-219 FNGTDGVSISDD
+219 
-231 LNVGGHVEANTI
+231 
-243 NATGAIS
+243 
-250 STQIN
+250 N

-286 AADKAQKT
+286 AADKAQAT
-294 ADGAQK
+294 ADAAQK

-329 DGVNQNTTAISDN
+329 DGVNQNT
-342 KAAISANKAAADKA
+342 
-356 QKTADGAQKDATKAN
+356 
-371 YKADAALKVT
+371 
-381 GNGVLYNHATNLTD
+381 
-395 GVNQNKLAADKAQA
+395 LAAEK
-409 AADKAQKTAD
+409 
-419 ANTDSINALDG
+419 NAKDIE
-430 RVTTNESNI
+430 T
-439 AKNTTAIA
+439 
-447 NETND
+447 ETND

-457 TVLSNRITENSS
+457 TVLSNRISDNSS

-591 QNQKLTSMLAIVDP
+591 QNQKLTSILAIVDP

-655 IYKALKKGGTVDQKL
+655 IYKALKKGGSVDQKL
-670 VKEFNKEIEAAKAND
+670 VKEFNKEIEAVKAND

>member
-16 AIMGSVSL
+16 AIMGSVSV
-24 PQIYAADIGS
+24 PQIYANDD
-34 GVTLKATT
+34 VT
-42 TPLWVGGGYDVKT
+42 
-55 TNKNLNTTFATQ
+55 
-67 DGLKNVNSELA
+67 
-78 GKANSTDIANQVST
+78 
-92 KEVVAD
+92 AD
-98 NVNATNVNA
+98 NVNATTGNF
-107 SNLSVSGK
+107 SQ
-115 AEFNGTDG
+115 
-123 VSIKDSLNVGGNVQ
+123 LNVGGKAQFN
-137 ANTINTKTITADEA
+137 DEVSIDKDL
-151 NVVKGN
+151 N
-157 ISNLSVSGKAE
+157 VSGNVKA
-168 FNGTDGVSI
+168 NI
-177 KDSLNVGGNVQA
+177 
-189 NTINTKTITADEANV
+189 IADEANV

-219 FNGTDGVSISDD
+219 FNGTDGVSISDSLTVD
-231 LNVGGHVEANTI
+231 NDTFKVDAESGITSAKILHGDQLTAI
-243 NATGAIS
+243 NATFDTTDANTTKTG
-250 STQIN
+250 TLTVTGN
-255 GTTVNADKVDTN
+255 TRLEGTTLAKEIGAGKVVSDEIEAG

-286 AADKAQKT
+286 A
-294 ADGAQK
+294 
-300 DATKANYKADAALKV
+300 
-315 TGNGVLY
+315 
-322 NHATNLT
+322 
-329 DGVNQNTTAISDN
+329 ISDN
-342 KAAISANKAAADKA
+342 KAAI
-356 QKTADGAQKDATKAN
+356 T
-371 YKADAALKVT
+371 
-381 GNGVLYNHATNLTD
+381 
-395 GVNQNKLAADKAQA
+395 
-409 AADKAQKTAD
+409 
-419 ANTDSINALDG
+419 
-430 RVTTNESNI
+430 
-439 AKNTTAIA
+439 

-457 TVLSNRITENSS
+457 AKLSNRISDNSS

-670 VKEFNKEIEAAKAND
+670 VKEFNKEIEAVKAND

>member
-1 MKKSKKVL
+1 M
-9 LSAAIAA
+9 
-16 AIMGSVSL
+16 
-24 PQIYAADIGS
+24 
-34 GVTLKATT
+34 
-42 TPLWVGGGYDVKT
+42 
-55 TNKNLNTTFATQ
+55 
-67 DGLKNVNSELA
+67 KNVNSELA

-98 NVNATNVNA
+98 NVNAINVNA

-115 AEFNGTDG
+115 AEFNGIDG
-123 VSIKDSLNVGGNVQ
+123 VSIKDSLNVGDKVQ
-137 ANTINTKTITADEA
+137 ANKINAKTITADEA

-177 KDSLNVGGNVQA
+177 KDSLNVGDKVQA
-189 NTINTKTITADEANV
+189 NKINAKTITADEANV

-286 AADKAQKT
+286 AADKAQAT
-294 ADGAQK
+294 ADAAQK
-300 DATKANYKADAALKV
+300 DATKANDKADAALKV

-329 DGVNQNTTAISDN
+329 DGVNQNTLAAEKNAKDIEQNKQDIKANASATN
-342 KAAISANKAAADKA
+342 KAQA
-356 QKTADGAQKDATKAN
+356 TADAAQKDATKAN
-371 YKADAALKVT
+371 DKADAALKVT

-395 GVNQNKLAADKAQA
+395 GVNQNTLAAEKNAKDIETEKNNRVV
-409 AADKAQKTAD
+409 AD
-419 ANTDSINALDG
+419 
-430 RVTTNESNI
+430 NELSNRI
-439 AKNTTAIA
+439 SDNKVAIT

-457 TVLSNRITENSS
+457 TVLSNRISDNSS

-591 QNQKLTSMLAIVDP
+591 QNQKLTSILAIVDP

-670 VKEFNKEIEAAKAND
+670 VKEFNKEIEAVKAND

>member
-24 PQIYAADIGS
+24 PQVQAADIGS
-34 GVTLKATT
+34 GVNLKATST
-42 TPLWVGGGYDVKT
+42 GIPFGGGYDVKT
-55 TNKNLNTTFATQ
+55 TDPNLNTTLATQ
-67 DGLKNVNSELA
+67 EGLKNVNTA
-78 GKANSTDIANQVST
+78 TDKA
-92 KEVVAD
+92 
-98 NVNATNVNA
+98 
-107 SNLSVSGK
+107 
-115 AEFNGTDG
+115 
-123 VSIKDSLNVGGNVQ
+123 Q
-137 ANTINTKTITADEA
+137 A
-151 NVVKGN
+151 
-157 ISNLSVSGKAE
+157 
-168 FNGTDGVSI
+168 
-177 KDSLNVGGNVQA
+177 
-189 NTINTKTITADEANV
+189 
-204 VKGNISNLSVSGKAE
+204 
-219 FNGTDGVSISDD
+219 
-231 LNVGGHVEANTI
+231 
-243 NATGAIS
+243 
-250 STQIN
+250 
-255 GTTVNADKVDTN
+255 
-267 KLTVGNIDNVEQAI
+267 
-281 TDNKT
+281 
-286 AADKAQKT
+286 AADKAQKTADSKVDQSTYNWDKAQTNAAVQETKDTLTTFQKEQDVNNKAQRKDIEQNKNDIKANASAANKAQAAADKAQKTADSKVDQAKYNWDKAQTNAAVQETKDNLTTFQKEQDVNNKAQRKDINQNKNDIKDIKDNMKDSLDKAAQATNKANSAANDAQVAADKATNNAQMASDAATDAINAADKANQAADNIKSDLDKKVDKTQYKKDKAFTNAAIQETKDNLTTFQKEQDVNNKAQRKDINQNKQDIKANASAINKAQAT

-300 DATKANYKADAALKV
+300 DATKAND
-315 TGNGVLY
+315 
-322 NHATNLT
+322 
-329 DGVNQNTTAISDN
+329 
-342 KAAISANKAAADKA
+342 
-356 QKTADGAQKDATKAN
+356 
-371 YKADAALKVT
+371 KADAALKVT

-591 QNQKLTSMLAIVDP
+591 QNQKLTSILAIVDP

-655 IYKALKKGGTVDQKL
+655 IYKALKKGGSVDQKL
-670 VKEFNKEIEAAKAND
+670 VKEFNKEIEAVKAND

>member
-16 AIMGSVSL
+16 AIMGSVSV
-24 PQIYAADIGS
+24 PQIQAAYLDNLTS
-34 GVTLKATT
+34 GEVSATQGNFSQ
-42 TPLWVGGGYDVKT
+42 LAVGGKAHFNDEVSIDKD
-55 TNKNLNTTFATQ
+55 LNVS
-67 DGLKNVNSELA
+67 GNV
-78 GKANSTDIANQVST
+78 KANI
-92 KEVVAD
+92 
-98 NVNATNVNA
+98 
-107 SNLSVSGK
+107 
-115 AEFNGTDG
+115 
-123 VSIKDSLNVGGNVQ
+123 I
-137 ANTINTKTITADEA
+137 ADEA

-168 FNGTDGVSI
+168 FT
-177 KDSLNVGGNVQA
+177 
-189 NTINTKTITADEANV
+189 
-204 VKGNISNLSVSGKAE
+204 
-219 FNGTDGVSISDD
+219 GTDGVSISDS
-231 LNVGGHVEANTI
+231 LTVGNDTFKVDAQSGITSAKILHGDQLTAGNATFDTTDANTTK
-243 NATGAIS
+243 TGTLTVTGDARLE
-250 STQIN
+250 
-255 GTTVNADKVDTN
+255 GTTLANEIGAGKVVSDEIEAV
-267 KLTVGNIDNVEQAI
+267 KLTVGKIDNVEKAI
-281 TDNKT
+281 TDN
-286 AADKAQKT
+286 Q
-294 ADGAQK
+294 
-300 DATKANYKADAALKV
+300 
-315 TGNGVLY
+315 
-322 NHATNLT
+322 
-329 DGVNQNTTAISDN
+329 TAI
-342 KAAISANKAAADKA
+342 
-356 QKTADGAQKDATKAN
+356 T
-371 YKADAALKVT
+371 
-381 GNGVLYNHATNLTD
+381 
-395 GVNQNKLAADKAQA
+395 
-409 AADKAQKTAD
+409 
-419 ANTDSINALDG
+419 
-430 RVTTNESNI
+430 
-439 AKNTTAIA
+439 

-457 TVLSNRITENSS
+457 AKLSNRISDNSS

-670 VKEFNKEIEAAKAND
+670 VKEFNKEIEAVKAND

>member
-16 AIMGSVSL
+16 AIMGSVSV
-24 PQIYAADIGS
+24 PQIYANDL
-34 GVTLKATT
+34 T
-42 TPLWVGGGYDVKT
+42 
-55 TNKNLNTTFATQ
+55 
-67 DGLKNVNSELA
+67 
-78 GKANSTDIANQVST
+78 
-92 KEVVAD
+92 AD
-98 NVNATNVNA
+98 NVNATTGNF
-107 SNLSVSGK
+107 SQ
-115 AEFNGTDG
+115 
-123 VSIKDSLNVGGNVQ
+123 LNVGGKAQFN
-137 ANTINTKTITADEA
+137 DE
-151 NVVKGN
+151 
-157 ISNLSVSGKAE
+157 
-168 FNGTDGVSI
+168 VSI
-177 KDSLNVGGNVQA
+177 DK
-189 NTINTKTITADEANV
+189 
-204 VKGNISNLSVSGKAE
+204 
-219 FNGTDGVSISDD
+219 D
-231 LNVGGHVEANTI
+231 LNVSGHVEANTI

-250 STQIN
+250 STQIT

-286 AADKAQKT
+286 AADKAQ
-294 ADGAQK
+294 A
-300 DATKANYKADAALKV
+300 
-315 TGNGVLY
+315 
-322 NHATNLT
+322 
-329 DGVNQNTTAISDN
+329 
-342 KAAISANKAAADKA
+342 
-356 QKTADGAQKDATKAN
+356 TADGAQKDATKAN

-395 GVNQNKLAADKAQA
+395 GVNQNKL

-515 AGTYDGKQAMA
+515 ADTYDGKQAMA

-629 NGIVEGYPDGDFH
+629 NDIVEGYPDGDFH

>member
-1 MKKSKKVL
+1 M
-9 LSAAIAA
+9 
-16 AIMGSVSL
+16 
-24 PQIYAADIGS
+24 
-34 GVTLKATT
+34 
-42 TPLWVGGGYDVKT
+42 
-55 TNKNLNTTFATQ
+55 
-67 DGLKNVNSELA
+67 
-78 GKANSTDIANQVST
+78 
-92 KEVVAD
+92 
-98 NVNATNVNA
+98 
-107 SNLSVSGK
+107 
-115 AEFNGTDG
+115 
-123 VSIKDSLNVGGNVQ
+123 
-137 ANTINTKTITADEA
+137 
-151 NVVKGN
+151 
-157 ISNLSVSGKAE
+157 
-168 FNGTDGVSI
+168 
-177 KDSLNVGGNVQA
+177 
-189 NTINTKTITADEANV
+189 
-204 VKGNISNLSVSGKAE
+204 
-219 FNGTDGVSISDD
+219 
-231 LNVGGHVEANTI
+231 NVGGHVEANTI

-286 AADKAQKT
+286 AADKAQAT
-294 ADGAQK
+294 ADAAQK

-329 DGVNQNTTAISDN
+329 DGVNQNTLAAEKNAKDIETEKNNRVVADNELSNRISDN
-342 KAAISANKAAADKA
+342 KVAI
-356 QKTADGAQKDATKAN
+356 T
-371 YKADAALKVT
+371 
-381 GNGVLYNHATNLTD
+381 
-395 GVNQNKLAADKAQA
+395 
-409 AADKAQKTAD
+409 
-419 ANTDSINALDG
+419 
-430 RVTTNESNI
+430 
-439 AKNTTAIA
+439 

-457 TVLSNRITENSS
+457 TVLSNRISDNSS

-591 QNQKLTSMLAIVDP
+591 QNQKLTSILAIVDP

-655 IYKALKKGGTVDQKL
+655 IYKALKKGGSVDQKL

>member
-1 MKKSKKVL
+1 M
-9 LSAAIAA
+9 
-16 AIMGSVSL
+16 
-24 PQIYAADIGS
+24 
-34 GVTLKATT
+34 
-42 TPLWVGGGYDVKT
+42 
-55 TNKNLNTTFATQ
+55 N
-67 DGLKNVNSELA
+67 NVNSE
-78 GKANSTDIANQVST
+78 
-92 KEVVAD
+92 
-98 NVNATNVNA
+98 
-107 SNLSVSGK
+107 
-115 AEFNGTDG
+115 
-123 VSIKDSLNVGGNVQ
+123 
-137 ANTINTKTITADEA
+137 TI
-151 NVVKGN
+151 
-157 ISNLSVSGKAE
+157 
-168 FNGTDGVSI
+168 
-177 KDSLNVGGNVQA
+177 
-189 NTINTKTITADEANV
+189 
-204 VKGNISNLSVSGKAE
+204 
-219 FNGTDGVSISDD
+219 
-231 LNVGGHVEANTI
+231 
-243 NATGAIS
+243 
-250 STQIN
+250 
-255 GTTVNADKVDTN
+255 
-267 KLTVGNIDNVEQAI
+267 
-281 TDNKT
+281 
-286 AADKAQKT
+286 
-294 ADGAQK
+294 
-300 DATKANYKADAALKV
+300 
-315 TGNGVLY
+315 
-322 NHATNLT
+322 
-329 DGVNQNTTAISDN
+329 
-342 KAAISANKAAADKA
+342 
-356 QKTADGAQKDATKAN
+356 
-371 YKADAALKVT
+371 
-381 GNGVLYNHATNLTD
+381 
-395 GVNQNKLAADKAQA
+395 KAQA

-419 ANTDSINALDG
+419 SKVDQAKYNQDKALTNAAVQETKDNLNTFQKEQDVNNKAQRKDINQNKQDIKANAS
-430 RVTTNESNI
+430 
-439 AKNTTAIA
+439 AITK
-447 NETND
+447 ETND

-457 TVLSNRITENSS
+457 TVLSNRISDNSS

>member
-24 PQIYAADIGS
+24 PQIQAADISDGIKVS
-34 GVTLKATT
+34 TSHGTLDHKNW
-42 TPLWVGGGYDVKT
+42 LKT
-55 TNKNLNTTFATQ
+55 DSPINGNESLAKQSDLQ
-67 DGLKNVNSELA
+67 KVNSETV
-78 GKANSTDIANQVST
+78 KA
-92 KEVVAD
+92 
-98 NVNATNVNA
+98 
-107 SNLSVSGK
+107 
-115 AEFNGTDG
+115 
-123 VSIKDSLNVGGNVQ
+123 Q
-137 ANTINTKTITADEA
+137 A
-151 NVVKGN
+151 
-157 ISNLSVSGKAE
+157 
-168 FNGTDGVSI
+168 
-177 KDSLNVGGNVQA
+177 
-189 NTINTKTITADEANV
+189 
-204 VKGNISNLSVSGKAE
+204 
-219 FNGTDGVSISDD
+219 
-231 LNVGGHVEANTI
+231 
-243 NATGAIS
+243 
-250 STQIN
+250 
-255 GTTVNADKVDTN
+255 
-267 KLTVGNIDNVEQAI
+267 
-281 TDNKT
+281 

-300 DATKANYKADAALKV
+300 DATKANDKADAALKV

-329 DGVNQNTTAISDN
+329 DGVNQNTLAI
-342 KAAISANKAAADKA
+342 
-356 QKTADGAQKDATKAN
+356 
-371 YKADAALKVT
+371 
-381 GNGVLYNHATNLTD
+381 
-395 GVNQNKLAADKAQA
+395 
-409 AADKAQKTAD
+409 
-419 ANTDSINALDG
+419 
-430 RVTTNESNI
+430 E
-439 AKNTTAIA
+439 
-447 NETND
+447 NETNN

-457 TVLSNRITENSS
+457 TVLSNRITDNST

-537 LLSLGVSSSLGSDR
+537 MLSLGVSSSFGSDR

-591 QNQKLTSMLAIVDP
+591 QNQKLTSILAIVDP

-655 IYKALKKGGTVDQKL
+655 IYNALKKGGAVDQKL
-670 VKEFNKEIEAAKAND
+670 VKEFNKEIEAVKAND

>member
-24 PQIYAADIGS
+24 PQIQAADIGS

-42 TPLWVGGGYDVKT
+42 TPLWVEGGYDVKT

-123 VSIKDSLNVGGNVQ
+123 VSI
-137 ANTINTKTITADEA
+137 
-151 NVVKGN
+151 
-157 ISNLSVSGKAE
+157 
-168 FNGTDGVSI
+168 
-177 KDSLNVGGNVQA
+177 
-189 NTINTKTITADEANV
+189 
-204 VKGNISNLSVSGKAE
+204 
-219 FNGTDGVSISDD
+219 SDD

-286 AADKAQKT
+286 
-294 ADGAQK
+294 
-300 DATKANYKADAALKV
+300 
-315 TGNGVLY
+315 
-322 NHATNLT
+322 
-329 DGVNQNTTAISDN
+329 
-342 KAAISANKAAADKA
+342 AADKA

>member
-24 PQIYAADIGS
+24 PQIQAAEIGS
-34 GVTLKATT
+34 GVNLKATSSGV
-42 TPLWVGGGYDVKT
+42 PAFGGYDVKT
-55 TNKNLNTTFATQ
+55 TDKNLDTTLATQ
-67 DGLKNVNSELA
+67 EGLRNVNSELKDIKDNMKDSLDKA
-78 GKANSTDIANQVST
+78 AQATNKANSAANDAQV
-92 KEVVAD
+92 
-98 NVNATNVNA
+98 
-107 SNLSVSGK
+107 
-115 AEFNGTDG
+115 
-123 VSIKDSLNVGGNVQ
+123 
-137 ANTINTKTITADEA
+137 
-151 NVVKGN
+151 
-157 ISNLSVSGKAE
+157 
-168 FNGTDGVSI
+168 
-177 KDSLNVGGNVQA
+177 
-189 NTINTKTITADEANV
+189 
-204 VKGNISNLSVSGKAE
+204 
-219 FNGTDGVSISDD
+219 
-231 LNVGGHVEANTI
+231 
-243 NATGAIS
+243 
-250 STQIN
+250 
-255 GTTVNADKVDTN
+255 
-267 KLTVGNIDNVEQAI
+267 
-281 TDNKT
+281 
-286 AADKAQKT
+286 AADKAT
-294 ADGAQK
+294 NNAQM
-300 DATKANYKADAALKV
+300 ASDAA
-315 TGNGVLY
+315 N
-322 NHATNLT
+322 
-329 DGVNQNTTAISDN
+329 DAIN
-342 KAAISANKAAADKA
+342 AADKA
-356 QKTADGAQKDATKAN
+356 
-371 YKADAALKVT
+371 
-381 GNGVLYNHATNLTD
+381 NHAADNIKSDLDKKVDKTKYNWDKAQTNAAVQETKDNLNTFKNEQAVNNQAQRKD
-395 GVNQNKLAADKAQA
+395 INQNKQDIKA
-409 AADKAQKTAD
+409 
-419 ANTDSINALDG
+419 NA
-430 RVTTNESNI
+430 S
-439 AKNTTAIA
+439 AITK
-447 NETND
+447 ETND

-457 TVLSNRITENSS
+457 TVLSNRISDNSS

-591 QNQKLTSMLAIVDP
+591 QNQKLTSILAIVDP

-670 VKEFNKEIEAAKAND
+670 VKEFNKEIEAVKAND

>member
-1 MKKSKKVL
+1 MKKSKQVL

-24 PQIYAADIGS
+24 PQIQAADIGP
-34 GVTLKATT
+34 GVHLKATST
-42 TPLWVGGGYDVKT
+42 GIGLLHEYDVKT
-55 TNKNLNTTFATQ
+55 TDKNLDTTLATQ
-67 DGLKNVNSELA
+67 EGLIKVNSELV
-78 GKANSTDIANQVST
+78 GKANAADIAQKVTTDTVTAN
-92 KEVVAD
+92 
-98 NVNATNVNA
+98 NVYTINVNA

-115 AEFNGTDG
+115 AEFT
-123 VSIKDSLNVGGNVQ
+123 
-137 ANTINTKTITADEA
+137 
-151 NVVKGN
+151 
-157 ISNLSVSGKAE
+157 GK
-168 FNGTDGVSI
+168 
-177 KDSLNVGGNVQA
+177 
-189 NTINTKTITADEANV
+189 
-204 VKGNISNLSVSGKAE
+204 
-219 FNGTDGVSISDD
+219 DGVSISDSLTVGND
-231 LNVGGHVEANTI
+231 TFNVDAESGITSAKNLHGDQLTAGNATFDTTDANTTK
-243 NATGAIS
+243 TG
-250 STQIN
+250 TLTVKGDTRLE
-255 GTTVNADKVDTN
+255 GTTLAKEIGAGKVVSDEIEAG

-281 TDNKT
+281 N
-286 AADKAQKT
+286 
-294 ADGAQK
+294 
-300 DATKANYKADAALKV
+300 
-315 TGNGVLY
+315 
-322 NHATNLT
+322 
-329 DGVNQNTTAISDN
+329 DN
-342 KAAISANKAAADKA
+342 KAAANKA
-356 QKTADGAQKDATKAN
+356 QS
-371 YKADAALKVT
+371 
-381 GNGVLYNHATNLTD
+381 
-395 GVNQNKLAADKAQA
+395 
-409 AADKAQKTAD
+409 TAD
-419 ANTDSINALDG
+419 ANTKNITALDG

-439 AKNTTAIA
+439 KANTAAITK
-447 NETND
+447 ETSE

-457 TVLSNRITENSS
+457 AVLSNRITDNST

-537 LLSLGVSSSLGSDR
+537 MLSLGVSSSFGSDR

-591 QNQKLTSMLAIVDP
+591 QNQKLTSILAIVDP

-629 NGIVEGYPDGDFH
+629 NDIVEGYPDGDFH
-642 GDRTMTRYEMAQV
+642 GDRTITRYEMAQV
-655 IYKALKKGGTVDQKL
+655 IYKALKKGGAVDQKL
-670 VKEFNKEIEAAKAND
+670 VKEFNKEIEAVKAND

>member
-24 PQIYAADIGS
+24 PQIQAADIGS
-34 GVTLKATT
+34 SVNLKATST
-42 TPLWVGGGYDVKT
+42 GISAGGGYDVKT
-55 TNKNLNTTFATQ
+55 TDKYLNTTLATQ
-67 DGLKNVNSELA
+67 EGLKNVNSELA

-115 AEFNGTDG
+115 AEFNGIDG
-123 VSIKDSLNVGGNVQ
+123 VSIKDSLNVGDKVQ
-137 ANTINTKTITADEA
+137 ANKINAKTITADEA

-177 KDSLNVGGNVQA
+177 KDSLNVGDKVQA
-189 NTINTKTITADEANV
+189 NKINAKTITADEANV

-286 AADKAQKT
+286 AADKAQAT
-294 ADGAQK
+294 ADAAQK
-300 DATKANYKADAALKV
+300 DATKANDKADAALKV

-329 DGVNQNTTAISDN
+329 DGVNQNTLAAEKNATAIEQNKQDIKANASATN
-342 KAAISANKAAADKA
+342 KAQA
-356 QKTADGAQKDATKAN
+356 TADAAQKDATKAN
-371 YKADAALKVT
+371 DKADAALKVT

-395 GVNQNKLAADKAQA
+395 GVNQNTLAAEKNAKDIETEKNNRVV
-409 AADKAQKTAD
+409 AD
-419 ANTDSINALDG
+419 
-430 RVTTNESNI
+430 NELSNRI
-439 AKNTTAIA
+439 SDNKVAIT

-457 TVLSNRITENSS
+457 TVLSNRISDNSS

-591 QNQKLTSMLAIVDP
+591 QNQKLTSILAIVDP

-655 IYKALKKGGTVDQKL
+655 IYKALKKGGSVDQKL